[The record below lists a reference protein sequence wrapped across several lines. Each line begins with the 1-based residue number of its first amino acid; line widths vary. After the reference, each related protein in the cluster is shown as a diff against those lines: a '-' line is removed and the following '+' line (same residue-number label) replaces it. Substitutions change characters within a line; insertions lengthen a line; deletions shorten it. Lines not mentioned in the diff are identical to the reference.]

1 MLIDSLVIQMSPAVD
16 ASDGIGCFCWLSNLL
31 IEKLFNYREYTF
43 IANKIFWYQQHPQF
57 WNEICRNYKKF
68 ETAQQKGSKN

>member
-1 MLIDSLVIQMSPAVD
+1 MLIDSLVIQMPPAVD

-57 WNEICRNYKKF
+57 
-68 ETAQQKGSKN
+68 